1 MQDSTRGNHS
11 TDSSEQANGRP
22 AGQIDD
28 KTVAHLNHLIQLNMD
43 AQAGYETAAEHVE
56 HEEYRRLLREY
67 ASQRAQFAD
76 ELSQLVRGQH
86 KEAEDSA
93 TLGGL
98 LHQAWI
104 DLKAAL
110 TNGDGAI
117 LAECQSAD
125 GILIR
130 AYQDA
135 IGEIL
140 AEPLLV
146 ILRAQFSDIR
156 NAYERMRA
164 LSAALNQ

>member
-1 MQDSTRGNHS
+1 MQDSTRGNHLA
-11 TDSSEQANGRP
+11 DSRERADGQL

-28 KTVAHLNHLIQLNMD
+28 KILSHLNHLIQLNMD
-43 AQAGYETAAEHVE
+43 AQAGYATAAEHVA

-67 ASQRAQFAD
+67 AIQRAQFAD
-76 ELSQLVRGQH
+76 ELSQLVRGQN
-86 KEAEDSA
+86 KETEDSA
-93 TLGGL
+93 SLGGL

-117 LAECQSAD
+117 LAECQSVD
-125 GILIR
+125 GIVIR
-130 AYQDA
+130 GYQDA

-146 ILRAQFSDIR
+146 ILRA
-156 NAYERMRA
+156 
-164 LSAALNQ
+164 